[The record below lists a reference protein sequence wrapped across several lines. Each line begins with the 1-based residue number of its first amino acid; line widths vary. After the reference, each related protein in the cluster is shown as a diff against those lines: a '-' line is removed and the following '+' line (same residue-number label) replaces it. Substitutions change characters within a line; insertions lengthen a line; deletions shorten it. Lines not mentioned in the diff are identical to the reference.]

1 MIYLVRHGETNWN
14 RLKMWQGNSD
24 IPLNEFGCRQAEA
37 TAKVFENCVIDAVYS
52 SPLSRAYETAE
63 IIANS
68 LNLELT
74 VIDNLRE
81 GKIELWNGKKTE
93 EVLSKFKN
101 EFEKWQTDPYAEIN
115 GLESLAEV
123 QLRAVKT
130 FKKIVTRHR
139 EDSNIVIVT
148 HALWLK
154 TLICW
159 LLKMPVT
166 ENKRFKID
174 NASINKVMFDGKE
187 FYLVSLNETWHL
199 KVLDESQRLSGGV
212 KYGES

>member
-1 MIYLVRHGETNWN
+1 
-14 RLKMWQGNSD
+14 
-24 IPLNEFGCRQAEA
+24 
-37 TAKVFENCVIDAVYS
+37 
-52 SPLSRAYETAE
+52 
-63 IIANS
+63 
-68 LNLELT
+68 LT

-130 FKKIVTRHR
+130 FKKIVARHR

-212 KYGES
+212 KYGKS

>member
-24 IPLNEFGCRQAEA
+24 IPLNEFGWRQAEA
-37 TAKVFENCVIDAVYS
+37 TARVFENCVIDAVYS